1 MFHGIFKKCSLFF
14 YGVCYNEIEKG
25 DPIFLIKEVNGMK
38 KKLWLL
44 LPAVLVLFIA
54 AMTIRDAAVLRD
66 GEKLNSKD
74 YISYDVYRTLKN
86 TDLRIY
92 GSTEANTDKN
102 IHTYLTG
109 PDKEAAEALLKE
121 TYGDLFRFCSFDDKR
136 VAGIYTV
143 YSNGYTQWKKD
154 ALLEIEQSL
163 YDSPLSFRFSTT
175 LRENHSQT
183 DPYSLTV
190 RLFAADPD
198 SEQVVALLAEY
209 ENVHVYISAHT
220 PTERTI
226 TEYSAGYSGKKN

>member
-1 MFHGIFKKCSLFF
+1 
-14 YGVCYNEIEKG
+14 
-25 DPIFLIKEVNGMK
+25 MK
-38 KKLWLL
+38 RKLWLL
-44 LPAVLVLFIA
+44 IPAVLVLFIA

-121 TYGDLFRFCSFDDKR
+121 TYGDIFVFRSIEDRR
-136 VAGIYTV
+136 VAGIYIV
-143 YSNGYTQWKKD
+143 RSPGYVAWQERELQKLAD
-154 ALLEIEQSL
+154 SL
-163 YDSPLSFRFSTT
+163 HDSPLSFRFNATVQRGKDTGPVART
-175 LRENHSQT
+175 LF
-183 DPYSLTV
+183 V

-198 SEQVVALLAEY
+198 SAQVAAMLAEY
-209 ENVHVYISAHT
+209 ENVTVYISERIPNEHT
-220 PTERTI
+220 VA
-226 TEYSAGYSGKKN
+226 EYSAGYSGEKISVNS